1 MKSQDLSLGEFLK
14 RYVGSDLKKIRFHD
28 FLKIVS
34 ALSIES
40 FKLIDLELI
49 FSLMK
54 KEKE

>member
-14 RYVGSDLKKIRFHD
+14 RYAGSDLKEIRFHD

>member
-14 RYVGSDLKKIRFHD
+14 RYAGSDLKKIRFHD